1 LERFAVDLPATTYK
15 RAARSLEVF
24 TTKLLIAYKRLFE
37 ILEVVIS
44 RNDL

>member
-1 LERFAVDLPATTYK
+1 M